1 MLMSIADTEKVAKY
15 IKSDQKNS
23 IRLMFPSLDFGY
35 SYEPNAQ
42 SALYDYFDLGTNEI
56 IMDKRTIDKG
66 QLIQHIKIFRNNE
79 STLEVNAIRKLL
91 TKKCY

>member
-1 MLMSIADTEKVAKY
+1 MLMSIADKGKVAKY

-35 SYEPNAQ
+35 SYEPNTQ

-66 QLIQHIKIFRNNE
+66 QLIPHIKIFRNNE